1 MIPFLSHCC
10 FLHHVLLAVT
20 EKVWESESTDD
31 SEPETRSHDLG
42 KVGGARDSGSGAKES
57 PVRVKPEQCSPSKGT
72 KQASLM
78 SFFRK

>member
-1 MIPFLSHCC
+1 MSFS
-10 FLHHVLLAVT
+10 LLFSSPCAAAVT

-42 KVGGARDSGSGAKES
+42 KVGGAKES